1 MENNIVSVR
10 LWGEEVG
17 RLYWSEERKCAVF
30 SYSPTFIANGL
41 DIAPL
46 THSLKHATLHPFL
59 GNRREL
65 YEGLPEFIADSLPD
79 RWGSLVFE
87 RWAEE
92 NGLHRRD
99 ITPVDKLSFIGKRGM
114 GALEY
119 VPAANFKEDAKGDL
133 NLKSIYSLAK
143 NIFEQRE
150 QAHISP
156 DESLTMQSL
165 YDVGTSAGGKHPK
178 AIIAINEQTQE
189 IRSGQTMQGSG
200 FEYYILKFAD
210 GSGYPNAE
218 IEQTYCDMA
227 LEAGI
232 TMMPSR
238 LISIEGRNHFL
249 TKRFDRQGGKKIFT
263 QTLAAVN
270 PEAQSYADLFY
281 TARCLGIPMT
291 EQAELFRR
299 MVFNVMAANIDDH
312 SKNFSFMLS
321 QNDGWHITPAYDLTL
336 TTDLDGSLLLNR
348 HEMSVQGKTTDI
360 TATDLQRFAEL
371 NNIKNA
377 TAIIN
382 KVSEAVSHFCDF
394 ALRNA
399 VPEYWTDRIE
409 AHLSR
414 LVLPSSAKTMTGYK
428 PTAVDDYEQDGKQ
441 IRNVSLKETA
451 QRDFILTAE
460 IDGKPRRRVFRKNN
474 SETKAIMDKGGT
486 KMPAEGIKKL
496 ITKYFTET

>member
-17 RLYWSEERKCAVF
+17 RLYWSAERKCSVF
-30 SYSPTFIANGL
+30 SYSPTFIASGL

-46 THSLKHATLHPFL
+46 THSLNHATLRPFL
-59 GNRREL
+59 GNREKL

-79 RWGSLVFE
+79 RWGSLIFE

-92 NGLHRRD
+92 NGLRRRD

-114 GALEY
+114 GALEF

-133 NLKSIYSLAK
+133 NLESLYALARK
-143 NIFEQRE
+143 IFEQRE

-178 AIIAINEQTQE
+178 AIIAINEKAKE
-189 IRSGQTMQGSG
+189 IRSGQTMQGDG

-210 GSGYPNAE
+210 SGGYPNAE
-218 IEQTYCDMA
+218 IEQTYYDMA
-227 LEAGI
+227 CEAGI
-232 TMMPSR
+232 RMMPSR
-238 LISIEGRNHFL
+238 LISIEGRKHFL
-249 TKRFDRQGGKKIFT
+249 TKRFDRQGGNKIFT

-270 PEAQSYADLFY
+270 PEAQNYADLFY

-321 QNDGWHITPAYDLTL
+321 PKGGWHITPAYDLTL
-336 TTDLDGSLLLNR
+336 TTDLDSSQLLNR
-348 HEMSVQGKTTDI
+348 HEMSILGKTIDI
-360 TATDLQRFAEL
+360 TAADLQRFAEL

-377 TAIIN
+377 TAITN
-382 KVSEAVSHFCDF
+382 KVSEAVSRFRDF
-394 ALRNA
+394 ATHNA
-399 VPEYWTDRIE
+399 VPEYWTYRIE
-409 AHLSR
+409 VHLSH
-414 LVLPSSAKTMTGYK
+414 LVLPSYAANMTGCK
-428 PTAVDDYEQDGKQ
+428 PTIVDDYEQDGKQ
-441 IRNVSLKETA
+441 IKNVSLKEIA
-451 QRDFILTAE
+451 QRDFILSAE
-460 IDGKPRRRVFRKNN
+460 IDGKLRRRVFRKN
-474 SETKAIMDKGGT
+474 SEETKAIKAKGGT
-486 KMPAEGIKKL
+486 KMPVAEIKSL
-496 ITKYFTET
+496 IAKYFMET